1 MRSLETARIQTFQ
14 GLYHVLV
21 TIRISIAVMTLAYDM
36 VEFVVGLLHLMP
48 GSGEGEQ
55 GFARLRFSTG

>member
-1 MRSLETARIQTFQ
+1 M
-14 GLYHVLV
+14 YYYVLLI
-21 TIRISIAVMTLAYDM
+21 IRISIAVMTLSHDI
-36 VEFVVGLLHLMP
+36 VDFVVDRLLGLHLMP